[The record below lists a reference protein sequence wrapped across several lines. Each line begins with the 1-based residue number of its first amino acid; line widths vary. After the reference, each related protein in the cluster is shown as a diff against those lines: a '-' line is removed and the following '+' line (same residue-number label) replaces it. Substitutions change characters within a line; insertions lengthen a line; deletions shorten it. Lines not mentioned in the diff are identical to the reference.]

1 MKVLCYIGIG
11 SNLGDRRMNIETAIQ
26 TLRRTKGIKVGR
38 VSRIYET
45 EPVGGPPQSK
55 YLNGAIEIETDL
67 KPRRLLSELQK
78 IEEDLGRKR
87 TVKDGP
93 RTIDLDILMCGDIEI
108 DEPDLKI
115 PHPKMKE
122 RDFVL
127 KPLKDLGL
135 TLHFNVVE
143 M

>member
-1 MKVLCYIGIG
+1 
-11 SNLGDRRMNIETAIQ
+11 MNIETAIQ

>member
-1 MKVLCYIGIG
+1 
-11 SNLGDRRMNIETAIQ
+11 MNIEAAIQ
-26 TLRRTKGIKVGR
+26 NLRRAKRIKV
-38 VSRIYET
+38 SRISQIYET
-45 EPVGGPPQSK
+45 EPVGGPPQSR

-67 KPRRLLSELQK
+67 EPKELLSELQK

-87 TVKDGP
+87 TVKNGP
-93 RTIDLDILMCGDIEI
+93 RTIDLDILMCGDTEI
-108 DEPDLKI
+108 DEPGLRI

-122 RDFVL
+122 RDFAL

-135 TLHFNVVE
+135 SLHFNVVE

>member
-1 MKVLCYIGIG
+1 MRCYIGIG
-11 SNLGDRRMNIETAIQ
+11 SNLGDRRMNIEAAIQ
-26 TLRRTKGIKVGR
+26 NLRRAKRIKV
-38 VSRIYET
+38 SRISQIYET
-45 EPVGGPPQSK
+45 EPVGGPPQSR

-67 KPRRLLSELQK
+67 EPKELLSELQK

-87 TVKDGP
+87 TVKNGP
-93 RTIDLDILMCGDIEI
+93 RTIDLDILMCGDTEI
-108 DEPDLKI
+108 DEPGLTI

-135 TLHFNVVE
+135 SLHFNVVE